1 MATLPHRLSD
11 RVEHIGRRVC
21 VAVAILGLPIA
32 VALALA
38 SYHATAADTDRYS
51 ATVHR
56 TSAITLEDAPAALPV
71 TTTTT
76 QPRVAAKWTG
86 FDHVAHRGP
95 VEVPRGTEAG
105 TEVTI
110 WTDAAGKVSNPPQS
124 SNQLVADAVLLAIA
138 IAIGATGV
146 AYVVHLLLRVA
157 LDRMRSRE
165 WEVAWEDFDRQQPL
179 H

>member
-11 RVEHIGRRVC
+11 RVERIGRRAC
-21 VAVAILGLPIA
+21 VTVAILGLLIA
-32 VALALA
+32 VALAVA
-38 SYHATAADTDRYS
+38 SYHATDANTDRYS

-56 TSAITLEDAPAALPV
+56 TSATTLEDAPAAMPV
-71 TTTTT
+71 STTV
-76 QPRVAAKWTG
+76 QPRVAAKWAG
-86 FDHVAHRGP
+86 IDHVVHRGR

-110 WTDAAGKVSNPPQS
+110 WTDAAGKVSNAPQS

-138 IAIGATGV
+138 LAIGATGV
-146 AYVVHLLLRVA
+146 AYAVHLLLRVA
-157 LDRMRSRE
+157 LARMRSRE
-165 WEVAWEDFDRQQPL
+165 WELAWEDFDRQQPL